1 MPSYFRRT
9 TTVAPRP
16 ALQEKM
22 RFALVVALSSLAST
36 AYASHALCI
45 MAKKGYGTKFDLFTH
60 DHPQGQYTNPNVPP
74 YQLNLSGP
82 WDLQMTVKIGNDLK
96 GQFRA
101 TSYGTKW
108 NGGNWYNLKKTGPT
122 SNGHTYWWGCWAG
135 PEAPNFCNELTFQCT
150 NQEFILFPT
159 K

>member
-1 MPSYFRRT
+1 
-9 TTVAPRP
+9 
-16 ALQEKM
+16 
-22 RFALVVALSSLAST
+22 
-36 AYASHALCI
+36 

-108 NGGNWYNLKKTGPT
+108 NG
-122 SNGHTYWWGCWAG
+122 
-135 PEAPNFCNELTFQCT
+135 
-150 NQEFILFPT
+150 
-159 K
+159 